1 MNEERFLVTGALGVI
16 GAWTVATLVRASVPV
31 VAFDLGDDTRRLR
44 LILSDEELAQVA
56 IVRGDTTDRASIEHA
71 LDAHE
76 ITHVVHLAA
85 LLIPLIK
92 ADPPYGGLVNVVGTL
107 NVFAS
112 VKERRD
118 RIRGLAYASSIA
130 AYDRA
135 DDPGHP
141 VPTDAVGHPL
151 THYGVNKQANEGAA
165 RIYWLDDSVASVGLR
180 PYIVYGPGRDTG
192 LTAAPSLAMAA
203 AAQGDGYHIPFGGR
217 IMLQHAADA
226 AAAFI
231 SAARAATE
239 EARVFNLGGGSVHV
253 RDCIAAIERAAPQV
267 EGRITFDDEQL
278 PFPEEFEAETLER
291 ALGPLSW
298 RPLDEGV
305 RETVEHYRRVGSA
318 VSPAPVSPRAEPG
331 S

>member
-1 MNEERFLVTGALGVI
+1 V
-16 GAWTVATLVRASVPV
+16 
-31 VAFDLGDDTRRLR
+31 FDC
-44 LILSDEELAQVA
+44 
-56 IVRGDTTDRASIEHA
+56 
-71 LDAHE
+71 
-76 ITHVVHLAA
+76 
-85 LLIPLIK
+85 
-92 ADPPYGGLVNVVGTL
+92 
-107 NVFAS
+107 

-141 VPTDAVGHPL
+141 VPADAVGHPV

-165 RIYWLDDSVASVGLR
+165 RIYWLDERVASIGLR

-203 AAQGDGYHIPFGGR
+203 AARGEGYHIPFGGR
-217 IMLQHAADA
+217 IMLQHAEDA

-231 SAARAATE
+231 AAARAATE
-239 EARVFNLGGGSVHV
+239 DARVFNLGGGSVHV
-253 RDCIAAIERAAPQV
+253 RDCIAAIEQAAPEV
-267 EGRITFDDEQL
+267 KGRVTFDDEQL
-278 PFPEEFEAETLER
+278 PFPAEFEAETLER

-305 RETVEHYRRVGSA
+305 RDTIEHYRRVA
-318 VSPAPVSPRAEPG
+318 AAA
-331 S
+331 

>member
-1 MNEERFLVTGALGVI
+1 VSEERFLVTGAFGVI
-16 GAWTVATLVRASVPV
+16 GAWTVATLVREGVPV
-31 VAFDLGDDTRRLR
+31 VAFDIGDDHRRLR
-44 LILSDEELAQVA
+44 LILGDGELAEVVL
-56 IVRGDTTDRASIEHA
+56 VRGDTTERGSIERA
-71 LDAHE
+71 LDEHE

-92 ADPPYGGLVNVVGTL
+92 ADPPYGALVNVVGTL

-112 VKERRD
+112 VKERHE

-135 DDPGHP
+135 DDPGYPVPADAIGHP
-141 VPTDAVGHPL
+141 V

-165 RIYWLDDSVASVGLR
+165 RIYWLDDGVASVGLR

-203 AAQGDGYHIPFGGR
+203 AARGQGYHIPFGGR

-231 SAARAATE
+231 AAARAASE
-239 EARVFNLGGGSVHV
+239 DARVFNLGGGSVHV
-253 RDCIAAIERAAPQV
+253 RDCVAAIERAAPEV
-267 EGRITFDDEQL
+267 RGMVTFDDDPL
-278 PFPEEFEAETLER
+278 PFPDEFESETLER

-298 RPLDEGV
+298 RPLDVGV
-305 RETVEHYRRVGSA
+305 QETVEHYRRVGHA
-318 VSPAPVSPRAEPG
+318 VAPAPLSPRGEPG

>member
-1 MNEERFLVTGALGVI
+1 
-16 GAWTVATLVRASVPV
+16 VP
-31 VAFDLGDDTRRLR
+31 A
-44 LILSDEELAQVA
+44 
-56 IVRGDTTDRASIEHA
+56 
-71 LDAHE
+71 
-76 ITHVVHLAA
+76 
-85 LLIPLIK
+85 
-92 ADPPYGGLVNVVGTL
+92 
-107 NVFAS
+107 
-112 VKERRD
+112 
-118 RIRGLAYASSIA
+118 
-130 AYDRA
+130 
-135 DDPGHP
+135 
-141 VPTDAVGHPL
+141 DAVGHPL

-165 RIYWLDDSVASVGLR
+165 RIYWLDDGVASVGLR

-305 RETVEHYRRVGSA
+305 RETVEHYRRVGAA

>member
-1 MNEERFLVTGALGVI
+1 VGEERFLVTGALGVI
-16 GAWTVATLVRASVPV
+16 GAWTVATLVRAQVPV
-31 VAFDLGDDTRRLR
+31 VAFDIGEDIRRLR
-44 LILSDEELAQVA
+44 LILNEEELAQV
-56 IVRGDTTDRASIEHA
+56 VLVKGDTTDRASIGRA
-71 LDAHE
+71 LDEHD

-92 ADPPYGGLVNVVGTL
+92 ANPPYGALVNVVGTL
-107 NVFAS
+107 NVFDC

-118 RIRGLAYASSIA
+118 RISGLAYASSIA

-135 DDPGHP
+135 DDPGRP
-141 VPTDAVGHPL
+141 VPAEAVGRPV

-165 RIYWLDDSVASVGLR
+165 RIYWLDERVASIGLR

-203 AAQGDGYHIPFGGR
+203 AARGEGYHIPFGGR

-231 SAARAATE
+231 AAARAATAG
-239 EARVFNLGGGSVHV
+239 ARVFNLGGGTVHV
-253 RDCIAAIERAAPQV
+253 RDCVAAIERAAPEV
-267 EGRITFDDEQL
+267 TGKVTFEDEQL
-278 PFPEEFEAETLER
+278 PFPPEFEADTLER

-298 RPLDEGV
+298 RPLDKGV
-305 RETVEHYRRVGSA
+305 RETVEHYRRVA
-318 VSPAPVSPRAEPG
+318 ATA
-331 S
+331 

>member
-1 MNEERFLVTGALGVI
+1 MSEERFLVTGALGVI
-16 GAWTVATLVRASVPV
+16 GAWTVATLVRARVPV
-31 VAFDLGDDTRRLR
+31 VAFDVGDDARRLR
-44 LILSDEELAQVA
+44 LILSDEELAQV
-56 IVRGDTTDRASIEHA
+56 VLVQGDTTDRASIGRA
-71 LDAHE
+71 LDEHE
-76 ITHVVHLAA
+76 VTHVVHLAA

-92 ADPPYGGLVNVVGTL
+92 ADPPFGALVNVVGTL
-107 NVFAS
+107 NVFEC
-112 VKERRD
+112 VKDRRD

-141 VPTDAVGHPL
+141 VPADAVGRPL

-165 RIYWLDDSVASVGLR
+165 RIYWLDEGVASVGLR

-203 AAQGDGYHIPFGGR
+203 AARGEGYHIPFGGR

-226 AAAFI
+226 AAGFVA
-231 SAARAATE
+231 AARGATE

-253 RDCIAAIERAAPQV
+253 RECVAAIERAAPEV
-267 EGRITFDDEQL
+267 AGRITFDDEQL
-278 PFPEEFEAETLER
+278 PFPNEFEAETLER
-291 ALGPLSW
+291 ALGPLRW

-305 RETVEHYRRVGSA
+305 RDTVEHYRRVVA
-318 VSPAPVSPRAEPG
+318 AA
-331 S
+331 

>member
-1 MNEERFLVTGALGVI
+1 MSEERFLVTGALGVI

-141 VPTDAVGHPL
+141 VP
-151 THYGVNKQANEGAA
+151 
-165 RIYWLDDSVASVGLR
+165 
-180 PYIVYGPGRDTG
+180 
-192 LTAAPSLAMAA
+192 
-203 AAQGDGYHIPFGGR
+203 
-217 IMLQHAADA
+217 ADA
-226 AAAFI
+226 N
-231 SAARAATE
+231 
-239 EARVFNLGGGSVHV
+239 V
-253 RDCIAAIERAAPQV
+253 IA
-267 EGRITFDDEQL
+267 
-278 PFPEEFEAETLER
+278 
-291 ALGPLSW
+291 
-298 RPLDEGV
+298 
-305 RETVEHYRRVGSA
+305 
-318 VSPAPVSPRAEPG
+318 
-331 S
+331 

>member
-1 MNEERFLVTGALGVI
+1 VSDERFLVTGALGVI
-16 GAWTVATLVRASVPV
+16 GAWTVAALVRARVPV
-31 VAFDLGDDTRRLR
+31 AAFDIGDDIRRLQ
-44 LILSDEELAQVA
+44 LILSDDELASVV
-56 IVRGDTTDRASIEHA
+56 IVKGDTTDRASIARA
-71 LDAHE
+71 LDDHE

-92 ADPPYGGLVNVVGTL
+92 ADPPYGALVNVVGTL
-107 NVFAS
+107 NVFDC

-141 VPTDAVGHPL
+141 VPADAVGHPA

-165 RIYWLDDSVASVGLR
+165 RIYWLDERVASIGLR

-203 AAQGDGYHIPFGGR
+203 AARGEGYHIPFGGR
-217 IMLQHAADA
+217 IMLQHAEDA

-231 SAARAATE
+231 AAARAATE
-239 EARVFNLGGGSVHV
+239 DARVFNLGGGSVHV
-253 RDCIAAIERAAPQV
+253 RDCIAAIERAAPEV
-267 EGRITFDDEQL
+267 KGTVTFDDEQL
-278 PFPEEFEAETLER
+278 PFPAEFEAETLER

-305 RETVEHYRRVGSA
+305 RDTIEHYRRVA
-318 VSPAPVSPRAEPG
+318 AAA
-331 S
+331 